1 MSEKTSKLILP
12 IVLTTLLFVGGLG
25 LALYSLPVI
34 ATFLLLI
41 LILLFK
47 RRAIILP
54 RGFYPYLIF
63 LFFSALSLFWS
74 VDKKESLRFLFIFI
88 SSGLFWI
95 LAFNYKKELYAHF
108 EKLLVFLGL
117 AYGLLFF
124 VLVVTGTPIPGW
136 GIYSFTSHY
145 QNHNHIGDLW
155 GVVLLV
161 PVYNLLRKRKNFPNL
176 LLLGTGLFFLLISL
190 SRSAYLSFAV
200 ALTFLLIRL
209 GILPKF
215 RRVFIFAVIISV
227 ALFIYASLVK
237 PTFETRIYF
246 IQALLGFRYYPF
258 GVGLGNFSVISKMF
272 EGPIFGLASYSIYV
286 HNIALEAISGLGIL
300 GLSFVFWLF
309 SAVED
314 VFKSSKQNII
324 FASVFI
330 FLLVNFLFDRTYVVP
345 SMLWLWFMALG
356 LAQKSNA

>member
-1 MSEKTSKLILP
+1 MSQKTYKLILP

-25 LALYSLPVI
+25 LAIYSLPVI
-34 ATFLLLI
+34 ATFIL
-41 LILLFK
+41 LILLFSFK
-47 RRAIILP
+47 KEGAIFP
-54 RGFYPYLIF
+54 KGFFLYLIF
-63 LFFSALSLFWS
+63 LFFSAISIFWS

-95 LAFNYKKELYAHF
+95 VAFKYKKELYLHF

-117 AYGLLFF
+117 IYGLMFF
-124 VLVVTGTPIPGW
+124 VLVTTGASIPAW

-155 GVVLLV
+155 GAVLLV
-161 PVYNLLRKRKNFPNL
+161 PVFNLLSKRGNFSNL

-200 ALTFLLIRL
+200 SLTFLFIKL
-209 GILPKF
+209 GVLPKL
-215 RRVFIFAVIISV
+215 RKVFIFALIISAV
-227 ALFIYASLVK
+227 LFIYASLVK

-286 HNIALEAISGLGIL
+286 HNLALEAISGLGIL

-314 VFKSSKQNII
+314 IFKSSKQNII

-330 FLLVNFLFDRTYVVP
+330 FLLVNFLFDRTYVIP

-356 LAQKSNA
+356 FAQKSNA